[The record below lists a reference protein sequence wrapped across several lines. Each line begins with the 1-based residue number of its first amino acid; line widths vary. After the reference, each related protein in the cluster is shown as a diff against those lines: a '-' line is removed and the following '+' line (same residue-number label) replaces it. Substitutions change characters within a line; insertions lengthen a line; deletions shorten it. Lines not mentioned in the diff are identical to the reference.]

1 MITLGCSGDGSDDD
15 EEGEEE
21 DASEAEGD
29 FIQADEDIPDDPP
42 MTHASIDQAQ
52 RDSGDDFITPYFPKA
67 LAVSSDRP
75 LHFNFDLRLLDS
87 LSLPCELV
95 AREEAVLVPAAREQD
110 TPTESVGFQNSAQA
124 IAYCQER
131 LRTGWLVKNKDD
143 TRSRAAQR
151 QLSHP
156 ELDKERLFRQEGS
169 ALHQLLSSGLEQFDS
184 SLGDVRLDR

>member
-1 MITLGCSGDGSDDD
+1 MITLGCSGDESDDD
-15 EEGEEE
+15 EEGEKAE
-21 DASEAEGD
+21 ASEAEDD
-29 FIQADEDIPDDPP
+29 FIQADEDVPDDPP
-42 MTHASIDQAQ
+42 MRHASIDQAQ
-52 RDSGDDFITPYFPKA
+52 RDSGDDFRTPYFPKA

-75 LHFNFDLRLLDS
+75 LRFNFDLRLLDS

-95 AREEAVLVPAAREQD
+95 AREEAALVPAARES
-110 TPTESVGFQNSAQA
+110 PTESVGFRNSTQA

-143 TRSRAAQR
+143 TRNRAEKR

-169 ALHQLLSSGLEQFDS
+169 ALHQLLSRGLEQFDS
-184 SLGDVRLDR
+184 SLRDVRLDR